1 MSTPASASPRLPDR
15 ERRASGDEP
24 DLDRQNP
31 VEHPSRIPD
40 DEKDIRIPDPH
51 E

>member
-1 MSTPASASPRLPDR
+1 V
-15 ERRASGDEP
+15 GDEP

-31 VEHPSRIPD
+31 VEHPARIPD
-40 DEKDIRIPDPH
+40 DDKDTRIPDPH